1 MYASI
6 LDPLYRVVSAILAA
20 FYEFSHSFTISIAL
34 LTLAIGILVMP
45 LTLKSTKSMLEMQ
58 KIQPEVK
65 KLQDQYKGDVQARN
79 EAMMALYKEHS
90 VNPLGGCVPMLL
102 PLPVFIVMY
111 RTVHGLTRLCTT
123 KLISG
128 NPAYAGKNPGSFCP
142 DHIKS
147 SARLFRD
154 LVGKTKMSSF
164 GLDLAQSAKTQ
175 IANNIVRGLPYLL
188 LVLVVGATGYYQQRQ
203 VTVRNTGQPVNPQQ
217 QMLLRIM
224 PAGFALFSL
233 IFPAALIVYFIV
245 GNLSRIAQNAYITR
259 RFYGEDGLGHQVSRL
274 RAEAGGDK
282 PSTGAKGALAKF
294 TAPSVSPS
302 PNRPNP
308 TKSKAMTPPK
318 GAATPPKGAGS
329 PAAATKK
336 DAGAP
341 GRVRPTPP
349 NRARPATTRPAP
361 RPKKS

>member
-65 KLQDQYKGDVQARN
+65 KLQDQYKGDVQGRN
-79 EAMMALYKEHS
+79 DAMMALYKEHG

-111 RTVHGLTRLCTT
+111 RTVHGLTRLCSD
-123 KLISG
+123 KLIKG
-128 NPAYAGKNPGSFCP
+128 NAAYTDAKPGTFCP

-154 LVGKTKMSSF
+154 LVGRTKMSSF

-259 RFYGEDGLGHQVSRL
+259 RFYGEDGLGHQVGRL
-274 RAEAGGDK
+274 RAEASDK
-282 PSTGAKGALAKF
+282 PASAAKGAAAKAV
-294 TAPSVSPS
+294 TPST
-302 PNRPNP
+302 NRPNP
-308 TKSKAMTPPK
+308 TKSKAVTAPK

-329 PAAATKK
+329 PAAAKK

-341 GRVRPTPP
+341 GRPRPTPP